1 MPEKSNCGKLVIEI
15 GEIGQIFVIMSK
27 QDFFLLKGVVSI
39 FIKNIENIW
48 IQNFIILVEFIE
60 KGEIYTY
67 FQ

>member
-39 FIKNIENIW
+39 FIKNIENI
-48 IQNFIILVEFIE
+48 
-60 KGEIYTY
+60 
-67 FQ
+67 